1 LRTRTA
7 CRRHSRWLRPPRR
20 ASPRRNPAPPTSC
33 RSPNT
38 WTSGRSATNDSCPA
52 APCPNCGRGSG
63 RAAPVLTGAR
73 GRPVGRPLSFAV
85 RRAERAGARSHR
97 RDHRARRSHRQ
108 PRSGRPARGMGSA
121 RALPRRRRAVD
132 RRGRLLGPGPPV
144 APDPAPAS
152 QPATAGPTASP
163 GEQRSRP
170 RARRRQPPTAA
181 SRNDSDGIPRLG
193 DRLPRVVAW
202 STRDRAGHRWP
213 GRFRRSRCPHRYLYA
228 TCSMQAVATSGA
240 PSHLRRRCWLTPSR
254 RVRGP

>member
-1 LRTRTA
+1 MASPSSARFAEEESSTTDVVPFAQHVDIRPLGDQRLLSGGSLPELRAWIRPSRTRTHRRSRPSCWTPSFLRCTP
-7 CRRHSRWLRPPRR
+7 CRASRCPFPPPR
-20 ASPRRNPAPPTSC
+20 SPRTSL
-33 RSPNT
+33 P
-38 WTSGRSATNDSCPA
+38 PA
-52 APCPNCGRGSG
+52 APEWAPSARYGQRQGSASTTPSCG
-63 RAAPVLTGAR
+63 PP
-73 GRPVGRPLSFAV
+73 RPTPGP
-85 RRAERAGARSHR
+85 
-97 RDHRARRSHRQ
+97 
-108 PRSGRPARGMGSA
+108 RPASCAGSC
-121 RALPRRRRAVD
+121 
-132 RRGRLLGPGPPV
+132 
-144 APDPAPAS
+144 AS